1 MADATR
7 VDGGNWAPADHF
19 LRRVV
24 KLGNLLEVL
33 RPRAIGGD
41 RRAVREARA

>member
-7 VDGGNWAPADHF
+7 VDGGNWAADHF